1 MASGARHPG
10 YKSRGGLTSR
20 PGQEVQI
27 DIHSGREYDLDAEI
41 DGLSSQV
48 SRLKQVA
55 GAIHEEQNAQSGI
68 LSKMEESM
76 EQARLGLSSTMKR
89 LGRTFQNSK
98 SNHLLYL
105 LLFAVG
111 VMVALWC
118 LTKAY
123 RFVKWFT

>member
-1 MASGARHPG
+1 MAASARNSGYR
-10 YKSRGGLTSR
+10 SRGGLSSR
-20 PGQEVQI
+20 PGQDVQI
-27 DIHSGREYDLDAEI
+27 GVQPDYDLDAEI
-41 DGLSSQV
+41 GGLSSQV

-55 GAIHEEQNAQSGI
+55 EGIHDEQNAQSGI
-68 LSKMEESM
+68 LSSMEESM

-89 LGRTFQNSK
+89 LGRTFENSK

-111 VMVALWC
+111 VMVAFWC

>member
-1 MASGARHPG
+1 MASS
-10 YKSRGGLTSR
+10 SRGGAYKTR
-20 PGQEVQI
+20 PGQDHVQI
-27 DIHSGREYDLDAEI
+27 GIDSGNDYDLDADI

-55 GAIHEEQNAQSGI
+55 GAIHEEQNVQNGI
-68 LSKMEESM
+68 LSNLEETM
-76 EQARLGLSSTMKR
+76 EQARLGLSTTMKR
-89 LGRTFQNSK
+89 LSRTIQGSK

-111 VMVALWC
+111 VMAALWL

-123 RFVKWFT
+123 RIVRWVV

>member
-1 MASGARHPG
+1 
-10 YKSRGGLTSR
+10 
-20 PGQEVQI
+20 
-27 DIHSGREYDLDAEI
+27 
-41 DGLSSQV
+41 
-48 SRLKQVA
+48 
-55 GAIHEEQNAQSGI
+55 
-68 LSKMEESM
+68 M

-98 SNHLLYL
+98 SNHMLYL

-111 VMVALWC
+111 VMAALWC